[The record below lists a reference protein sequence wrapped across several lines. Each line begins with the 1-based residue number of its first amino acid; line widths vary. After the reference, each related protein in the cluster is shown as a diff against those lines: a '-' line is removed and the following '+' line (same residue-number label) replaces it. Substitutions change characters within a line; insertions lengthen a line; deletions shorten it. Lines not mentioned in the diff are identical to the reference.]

1 MKKIIAF
8 ITVVTI
14 VLSSCSSLKNT
25 VVLKRKYNKGF
36 YVAHQNSKHKVSL
49 TQNENQSQSV
59 QKSER
64 LESLNVSN
72 NLVNEIND
80 LKPMSMN
87 QVVELKHNTILS
99 DPKIALTSKS
109 NMVFKPNYKPLV
121 LVKKTQAKPTFDTE
135 LLILVILSLFPIL
148 ALVAIF
154 IKEGK
159 VITTNFW
166 VDLVLHFTLIGYII
180 FALLVVLDIINL
192 S

>member
-8 ITVVTI
+8 ITVVTL

-25 VVLKRKYNKGF
+25 FVLKRKYNKGF
-36 YVAHQNSKHKVSL
+36 YVSHQNSKHQVSL
-49 TQNENQSQSV
+49 TQNKNLSV
-59 QKSER
+59 RKSEK
-64 LESLNVSN
+64 LEPLNVSI
-72 NLVNEIND
+72 NLANEIND
-80 LKPMSMN
+80 VKPMPMN

-99 DPKIALTSKS
+99 NSKIAFTSKT
-109 NMVFKPNYKPLV
+109 NMVFKPNCKPLV
-121 LVKKTQAKPTFDTE
+121 LARKIQAKPTFDTE

-148 ALVAIF
+148 ALIAIF
-154 IKEGK
+154 MKEGK

-192 S
+192 N

>member
-1 MKKIIAF
+1 MKKIIAL
-8 ITVVTI
+8 ITIVTL
-14 VLSSCSSLKNT
+14 VLSSCSSIKNT

-36 YVAHQNSKHKVSL
+36 YFAHQKSKHQVSL
-49 TQNENQSQSV
+49 TQNENQSV
-59 QKSER
+59 QKSEK
-64 LESLNVSN
+64 LEPLNVS
-72 NLVNEIND
+72 LKLANEIND
-80 LKPMSMN
+80 VKPMSIN
-87 QVVELKHNTILS
+87 QVVELMHNTILS
-99 DPKIALTSKS
+99 SSKMALTSKS

-121 LVKKTQAKPTFDTE
+121 LAKKTQAKPTFDTE

-148 ALVAIF
+148 ALLAIF
-154 IKEGK
+154 MKEGQ

>member
-49 TQNENQSQSV
+49 TQNENQSV

-121 LVKKTQAKPTFDTE
+121 LAKKAQAKPTFDTE
-135 LLILVILSLFPIL
+135 LLILVILSLFPFL
-148 ALVAIF
+148 ALIAVF
-154 IKEGK
+154 MKDGNN
-159 VITTNFW
+159 ITTNFW
-166 VDLVLHFTLIGYII
+166 VDLVLHFTVIGYII
-180 FALLVVLDIINL
+180 FALLVVFDIINL

>member
-1 MKKIIAF
+1 MKKIIAL
-8 ITVVTI
+8 ITVVTL
-14 VLSSCSSLKNT
+14 VLSSCSSIKNT

-36 YVAHQNSKHKVSL
+36 YVAHQKSKHQVSL
-49 TQNENQSQSV
+49 TQNENQSV
-59 QKSER
+59 QKSEK
-64 LESLNVSN
+64 LEPLNVSLN
-72 NLVNEIND
+72 FANETND
-80 LKPMSMN
+80 VKQMSMN
-87 QVVELKHNTILS
+87 QVFELKHNTILS
-99 DPKIALTSKS
+99 NSKIALTSKS

-148 ALVAIF
+148 ALIAIF
-154 IKEGK
+154 MKEGK

-192 S
+192 N